1 VSSHKRKKTSG
12 IARLDYDP
20 SGSYALDIEVFT
32 VADLRQRLGKRRLRL
47 PHRYAFGMVL
57 CVTRG
62 ECTQVI
68 DFESVRC
75 KPGSLLGIR
84 PGQAHRFGD
93 ERDWDGWIVL
103 YRPEAITQR
112 MTAHLALR
120 EPEQRLVTGAIVQ
133 MKEDTRMTSPVAQLN
148 ALLRQLLSA
157 LLLRLSIFEGRGG
170 KSDVTSKSAQR
181 HGVFQQLVEGNFAK
195 WHQVAHYANRM
206 GCSEKSLTRAAM
218 QSAGVTAKAVIASR
232 INLEA
237 KRMLVHSTMSVTL
250 IAEQLGF
257 DDPTNFVKF
266 FRREAHCTPREFRQR
281 HAEVDALG

>member
-1 VSSHKRKKTSG
+1 M
-12 IARLDYDP
+12 L
-20 SGSYALDIEVFT
+20 
-32 VADLRQRLGKRRLRL
+32 
-47 PHRYAFGMVL
+47 L

-62 ECTQVI
+62 ECTQVL

-75 KPGSLLGIR
+75 RPGSLVGVH

-93 ERDWDGWIVL
+93 ERDWDGWIIL
-103 YRPEAITQR
+103 YRPEGISQR
-112 MTAHLALR
+112 MTAHLELR
-120 EPEQRLVTGAIVQ
+120 EAEQRLVTDAIVQ
-133 MKEDTRMTSPVAQLN
+133 MKEDTRMTAPAAQLD

-170 KSDVTSKSAQR
+170 RKSDVTSNSAQR
-181 HGVFQQLVEGNFAK
+181 YGVFQQLVEGNFAK
-195 WHQVAHYANRM
+195 RHQVAHYANRM

-250 IAEQLGF
+250 IGEQLGF

-266 FRREAHCTPREFRQR
+266 FRREVHCTPGEFRRR